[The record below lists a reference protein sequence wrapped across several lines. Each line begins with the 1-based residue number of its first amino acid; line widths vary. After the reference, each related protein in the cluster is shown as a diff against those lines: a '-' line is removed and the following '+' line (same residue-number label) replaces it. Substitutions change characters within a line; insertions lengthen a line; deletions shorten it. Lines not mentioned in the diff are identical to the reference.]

1 MKRRRSLSTDYTG
14 AALQVFFDVFDNVAN
29 GIILDVIPFVFDN
42 VVYNVD
48 NENAAIA
55 ARRHTTTMAD
65 PVVLRDEDD
74 GEQETWDDWVD
85 DGNDASFACV
95 FCADKF
101 SNEDA
106 LHAHLDAAHSFSL
119 KQHIAARKLDT
130 YATIQ
135 LVNFL
140 RQMTLD
146 GVSVAQINQVLD
158 SEGDAAFKKD
168 QFLKPVLVD
177 DPLLYCLDCDDFSD
191 DDSGNE
197 DEEQKTD
204 HVVTQVPES
213 SAAAIADPAD
223 RLAMLEREN
232 RELKLQMSK
241 YSRLVHDFVA
251 EDDVSQPV
259 VPATDNDT
267 YYFDSYSHVGIHREM
282 ITDKIRTD
290 AYRNAILNNPE
301 LFKGKVVLDVGCG
314 TGILSM
320 FAAQAGAAKVIGIDR
335 SEMGIVAQDIVNDN
349 GFGDMITII
358 RGKVE
363 EIELPVDKVD
373 VIISEWMGYC
383 LLYESMLDTVLFAR
397 DKWLAPG
404 GYLFPD
410 KCSMHI
416 QGIQDSTDRVQFWD
430 EVYGFNMKAI
440 KSKISIRDAFIED
453 VPASDV
459 ITDRALLQNI
469 DIDHVKYDDLDF
481 HSDFTLHFA
490 KDATMHGFVS
500 SFDIGFERGC
510 SRPEYFTT
518 GVEGTP
524 THWHQVFFHVEKP
537 FHVRQGEVLAGKWW
551 VRRNAENPRFLDV
564 EIEWKR
570 EGETEFAMQ
579 SYRIH

>member
-1 MKRRRSLSTDYTG
+1 
-14 AALQVFFDVFDNVAN
+14 
-29 GIILDVIPFVFDN
+29 
-42 VVYNVD
+42 
-48 NENAAIA
+48 
-55 ARRHTTTMAD
+55 MAD

-85 DGNDASFACV
+85 DGNDASFVCV

-106 LHAHLDAAHSFSL
+106 LHAHLDAAHAFSL
-119 KQHIAARKLDT
+119 KQQIAARKLDT

-135 LVNFL
+135 FVNFL

-146 GVSVAQINQVLD
+146 GASVAQINLVLD

-191 DDSGNE
+191 DDSENE
-197 DEEQKTD
+197 DEEQKSER
-204 HVVTQVPES
+204 VVAQVVPES
-213 SAAAIADPAD
+213 SAAAIVDPSE
-223 RLAMLEREN
+223 RLATLEREN
-232 RELKLQMSK
+232 KELKLQMLK

-251 EDDVSQPV
+251 EDDASGPV
-259 VPATDNDT
+259 VPAADNDT

-349 GFGDMITII
+349 GFGNVITII

-430 EVYGFNMKAI
+430 EVYGFSMKAI

-490 KDATMHGFVS
+490 KDAIMHGFVS
-500 SFDIGFERGC
+500 SFDIGFERDC
-510 SRPEYFTT
+510 PRPEYFST
-518 GVEGTP
+518 GVEVTP
-524 THWHQVFFHVEKP
+524 THWHQVFFHVEQP
-537 FHVRQGEVLAGKWW
+537 FQVRQGEVLTGKWW

-564 EIEWKR
+564 EIQWKH
-570 EGETEFAMQ
+570 EGETEFAKQ